1 VATSIVGIVLLVLTI
16 TWWAIQNYS
25 AKKKLYQQAVDDAK
39 KAVANSDTAG
49 LLDAERRMQ
58 IYK

>member
-1 VATSIVGIVLLVLTI
+1 MWASIAGAVFLILSI
-16 TWWAIQNYS
+16 TWWIIQKS
-25 AKKKLYQQAVDDAK
+25 DERKKLYRKAVDDAK
-39 KAVANSDTAG
+39 KAVDNGDTAG